1 MCKKIKDWLIKKTG
15 WTAFYVE
22 DGTKEAEEAI
32 HLLGGFTEKDA
43 LELMEEANK
52 MALLGHEKLAERLTT
67 VQSELRVDPKFGY
80 TPDNVIEA
88 SKAQTMFN
96 LGRAVYPYAKHF
108 VTEDGLYIC
117 SVEVLEAEEE

>member
-1 MCKKIKDWLIKKTG
+1 MCKKIKNWLIEK
-15 WTAFYVE
+15 
-22 DGTKEAEEAI
+22 
-32 HLLGGFTEKDA
+32 LGGYTEEEHTERCKNYEADRKAVFKVATEYFDKYNDA
-43 LELMEEANK
+43 KKIISN
-52 MALLGHEKLAERLTT
+52 LTT

-117 SVEVLEAEEE
+117 SVEVLRGTEHGD